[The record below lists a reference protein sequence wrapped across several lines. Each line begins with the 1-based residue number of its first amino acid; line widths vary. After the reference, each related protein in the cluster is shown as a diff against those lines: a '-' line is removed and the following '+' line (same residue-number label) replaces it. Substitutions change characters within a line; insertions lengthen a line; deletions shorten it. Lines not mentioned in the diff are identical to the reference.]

1 MNDLVEDY
9 LSILRT
15 ERGLA
20 ENSITAYRLD
30 LKKYFLYLDD
40 RGIALE
46 NASSPQLQ
54 QFVKALAETGLERSS
69 IARIISG
76 LRGFYK
82 HLITERILHS
92 DPTES
97 LELKTPRRHP
107 PEVLSVTEIE
117 AILSQPDRSTAKGVR
132 DAALLEFLYATG
144 ARVSEAVGLTLPQL
158 FLADGFVRLFGK
170 GSKERLVPIGKEA
183 IAALESYLATT
194 RPLLVR
200 RDKLTSAV
208 FLNQGRGT
216 ALSRMS
222 AWNLIQEY
230 CGAAGIEKV
239 TTPHTFRHSFATH
252 LLEGGADL
260 RIVQELLGHSDIS
273 TTEIYTHLDRN
284 YLLEV
289 HRQFH
294 PRG

>member
-1 MNDLVEDY
+1 MDPRVEDY
-9 LSILRT
+9 LSVLAT

-20 ENSITAYRLD
+20 QNSLAAYRRDLGKYVQFLD
-30 LKKYFLYLDD
+30 EQH
-40 RGIALE
+40 ASLE
-46 NASSPQLQ
+46 RATTAQLQ
-54 QFVKALAETGLERSS
+54 GFIRALSECGLERSS
-69 IARIISG
+69 IARIVSA
-76 LRGFYK
+76 LRGFYRF
-82 HLITERILHS
+82 LVSERMLDA

-97 LELKTPRRHP
+97 LELKTARRQP
-107 PEVLSVTEIE
+107 PDVLSVDEIE
-117 AILSQPDRSTAKGVR
+117 AILSQPDKSTAKGLR

-158 FLADGFVRLFGK
+158 YLADGFARLFGK

-183 IAALESYLATT
+183 VTVMESYLATV
-194 RPLLVR
+194 RPLLLR
-200 RDKLTSAV
+200 RDKPTSAV

-222 AWNLIQEY
+222 AWNIIQEY
-230 CGAAGIEKV
+230 CKAAGITKT

-260 RIVQELLGHSDIS
+260 RIVQELLGHSNIA
-273 TTEIYTHLDRN
+273 TTEIYTHLDRT